1 MVSFKLFSEFAILD
15 MLLAL
20 PAVFSVATG
29 PSLIGCNGDIHP
41 LREGLLWIPDTV
53 NMRMTEVSILVVML
67 GEANN
72 HVFKSNKRMDW
83 MNSESVIRRCS
94 VKKVLLKISKN

>member
-41 LREGLLWIPDTV
+41 LREGLL
-53 NMRMTEVSILVVML
+53 
-67 GEANN
+67 
-72 HVFKSNKRMDW
+72 
-83 MNSESVIRRCS
+83 
-94 VKKVLLKISKN
+94 